1 MMTSNSDMASQKA
14 ASQKAV
20 SQRIISLYMELLLI
34 TQDEH
39 DQISND
45 DLSFLN
51 DKTGVSDNFVK
62 KMQIMGEIDE
72 IMDVEKPIF
81 GSSER
86 KEIEMLI
93 KNIMDIN
100 KTNIE
105 RIEYHQKR
113 LLNELSL
120 LKSEKKAQK
129 AYIQM
134 G

>member
-1 MMTSNSDMASQKA
+1 MASGSDMASQKA
-14 ASQKAV
+14 TL
-20 SQRIISLYMELLLI
+20 QRIISLYMELLLI

-81 GSSER
+81 GSTER

-93 KNIMDIN
+93 KGIMDIN

>member
-1 MMTSNSDMASQKA
+1 MMASGNDMASQKA
-14 ASQKAV
+14 AL
-20 SQRIISLYMELLLI
+20 QRIISLYMELLLI

-39 DQISND
+39 DRISNGD
-45 DLSFLN
+45 FSFLN
-51 DKTGVSDNFVK
+51 VKTGASDNFAK
-62 KMQIMGEIDE
+62 KKLIMDEIDE
-72 IMDVEKPIF
+72 IMDIEKPIL
-81 GSSER
+81 GSAER

-93 KNIMDIN
+93 KTIMDIN
-100 KTNIE
+100 KVNIE
-105 RIEYHQKR
+105 RIGLHQKR